1 MNAAVDL
8 NALYENLEEM
18 GVDVFSCPLSN
29 MDALAEPDGYLGIN
43 PKRITSQAQE
53 RELLIHEEGHFATN
67 TFYQMDSPYTVR
79 RHQENVATRYGFKK
93 YYSVEKLLNLMEDG
107 CTEPWQLAEQLGVRQ
122 AYVEEMLAYY
132 QEQGVDFSRL
142 LAERRRQREQQ
153 EVLEEDPLTDATRAR
168 LQAVGIYETDSF
180 TESSAKALLDRIALC
195 LKK

>member
-79 RHQENVATRYGFKK
+79 RHQENVATRYGYKK

-132 QEQGVDFSRL
+132 QEQGVDFPGCWPSAGASANSRKCWK
-142 LAERRRQREQQ
+142 R
-153 EVLEEDPLTDATRAR
+153 TRSPTPPAPGCR
-168 LQAVGIYETDSF
+168 LWGFMKQTRSPNPRPKRFWTALR
-180 TESSAKALLDRIALC
+180 SA
-195 LKK
+195 